1 MREHQ
6 YFVYIATNAKHTVPY
21 TGVTNDLMRRMD
33 EHRQHVIPGFT
44 DRYNIEKLVYYEMT
58 DYVPGAI
65 QREKQI
71 KGLLRRKKIVLIER
85 MNPMWRDLS
94 ELL

>member
-6 YFVYIATNAKHTVPY
+6 YFVYIATNYRNTVLY
-21 TGVTNDLMRRMD
+21 TGVTNDLARRMN
-33 EHRQHVIPGFT
+33 EHRRHLIPGFT

-58 DYVPGAI
+58 DYVPSAI
-65 QREKQI
+65 QYEKQI
-71 KGLLRRKKIVLIER
+71 KGLLRKKKIALIEQ

-94 ELL
+94 GLL